1 METTMDIDDFKQ
13 AWQTLDRR
21 LEQQH
26 EMQLNLFRDTKLSKV
41 RSGLRLLRTGQAIQI
56 ACGAILMLLFA
67 PFWVE
72 HLDVLHLVAYGVLLH
87 AYGLMFVLFGA
98 RSLHLIS
105 CIDYAA
111 PVLEI
116 QKQLES
122 LRVWNLRSAI
132 WFGITGCFIWV
143 PLMLVIFYWL
153 GADIWVHEPQVVGWL
168 VVSSAVAL
176 AAMFGIVA
184 ALRHPSLSRLKQSLD
199 EDAAGRSVRR
209 AQAVL
214 DEIKQFERT

>member
-1 METTMDIDDFKQ
+1 MELDDMQ
-13 AWQTLDRR
+13 LAWQTLDRR

-26 EMQLNLFRDTKLSKV
+26 AMQLSLFRDTKLSKV
-41 RSGLRLLRTGQAIQI
+41 RSGLRLLRSGQVIQI

-72 HLDVLHLVAYGVLLH
+72 HLDVPHLVVYGVLLH
-87 AYGLMFVLFGA
+87 AYGLMFVLFA
-98 RSLHLIS
+98 SRSLDLIGR
-105 CIDYAA
+105 IDYAA

-122 LRVWNLRSAI
+122 LRAWRLRSEI

-153 GADIWVHEPQVVGWL
+153 GADIWVHKPQVVGWL

-176 AAMFGIVA
+176 AALIGIVA
-184 ALRHPSLSRLKQSLD
+184 ALRHPALAKLKQSLD
-199 EDAAGRSVRR
+199 ASTVGRSVRR
-209 AQAVL
+209 AQAAL
-214 DEIKQFERT
+214 DEIAQFERV